1 MQVAQGQVIV
11 TVCALVQAAHLVSAH
26 PAAPYASA
34 QDGLGPL
41 QLALV
46 VAIYEVS
53 SMYSYQLAH
62 SLMGTKVCVLKL
74 ALRGRHELT
83 TKVIS
88 ESRKKQGLT
97 NFSFGTGANQSHSR
111 HFDMA

>member
-26 PAAPYASA
+26 PAAHYASA

-46 VAIYEVS
+46 VYTKFLLC
-53 SMYSYQLAH
+53 SY
-62 SLMGTKVCVLKL
+62 
-74 ALRGRHELT
+74 
-83 TKVIS
+83 
-88 ESRKKQGLT
+88 T
-97 NFSFGTGANQSHSR
+97 NWTIH
-111 HFDMA
+111 